1 MANLVYKQTTV
12 TQKKMVGF
20 YDSDKHAIDV
30 DGVNMD
36 ILEALN
42 DFNGAAIEVVIKTKE
57 ETDLLEES

>member
-1 MANLVYKQTTV
+1 MANLVYKETKV

-20 YDSDKHAIDV
+20 YDAEKHTIDV
-30 DGVNMD
+30 DGVNID

-42 DFNGAAIEVVIKTKE
+42 DFNGAFLEVVVKTKE